1 MRDISNGQKK
11 NNQEQSVEEPFEK
24 SMSRFG
30 GPAHEEKKTS
40 LYKNHFKGNCIEALW
55 NSSVL
60 FYKIWKKK
68 EKYHPKIGLGIR
80 LICLYVVERWR
91 P

>member
-40 LYKNHFKGNCIEALW
+40 LYKNHFKGNCIEAL
-55 NSSVL
+55 
-60 FYKIWKKK
+60 
-68 EKYHPKIGLGIR
+68 
-80 LICLYVVERWR
+80 
-91 P
+91 